1 MTGDATRPAS
11 AGGHGPIVA
20 DDLDLLAGLW
30 EEARFPRLPSDA
42 PSELRDLVDYI
53 DNPRRVYAIHKAS
66 RRHNF
71 QQLVQKYIVQLREG
85 CGSEH
90 CNTSTCFTCRKRIV
104 GRAPIRRYNPTSAR
118 TLAVYLAS
126 QDNPENGLCPHL
138 KPPKSPPAA
147 VNSLVFVPSSKSKL
161 RDAHPAASKP
171 PPAPNRSSPAK
182 PTDHH
187 GAPPAPATSQSG
199 TADGDK
205 SEKATRPAVVR
216 RASELGAFRCPDFTI
231 VEQPSSKDHRSFAA
245 NIFGTVAFKMLE
257 WLTPAALEDMSKKAR
272 RFGSEPDSANSAEP
286 SAETP
291 VEAPPNHDAP
301 YDAKE
306 RPDPTIAPSSTL
318 PDSHSDTGRE
328 AQHGQEM
335 GEHGQPGREAPVS
348 KNTQQQ
354 QQQREPSPPPRS
366 VHPRRNSNA
375 KVRTSGPKPKRQLSI
390 DPYCPDTTAEE
401 PYAALVRSPRAGG
414 SVTEKGQ
421 RVAKPAGSN
430 IARPISQL
438 SSAGFFDGVSL
449 ERMPSPK
456 SVDRTARTSRAHL
469 SKSQAGELRSPKT
482 PSAGSTAPSDKAS
495 TDGSE
500 GAAAPE
506 SESEDERLLP
516 QALSRLD
523 SDVVDFLCDVMQQD
537 GTAEKHLLEPRT
549 VSKPQSR
556 QAKGLRRK
564 PNPRA
569 LPRTAAYRK
578 QEWKLFV
585 EQTLFYV
592 LSDPELALRSFTRKG
607 QLYDSHT
614 LWYCMLRMTR
624 VAPTLVFHSLWLAA
638 ASLFAPPKSLQN
650 LRSPTTKVFPKSET
664 SLSNL
669 DAGRLLSI
677 CLHALVAAAP
687 LVTDLQHLYDV
698 SRLRAHGLSLGD
710 RGPETQRVVDGNPPV
725 DLCLQYEDIFTDDLA
740 LRLARRLFAAI
751 STRRQFDALCQS
763 TIGGDEHHDAEQG
776 VLVPLF
782 SQLDL
787 NSDAV
792 YVLDFP
798 IPDRALHESRVPILL
813 LDWARAVLLHD
824 WDGSPEVPADGPIGG
839 ALALIDALYKKRQEL
854 ALSDDRFLFE
864 YLAERMDTFTM
875 PISWLSHTSTRQR
888 VHLLDFPYIFNESTL
903 VTYFRAINFS
913 RMNRAFEEAASVH
926 DKLLSIAQRAG
937 MNQHHREL
945 LMEHLKPASAKYLVL
960 DIRRGSVLE
969 DAFDQLWRR
978 EERELLR
985 PLKVH
990 LGESTGE
997 EGFDSGGVQQEFF
1010 RLAIAEALHPDR
1022 GAFTVDERT
1031 RMAWFL
1037 PGSAE
1042 PEWRFELIGLLV
1054 SLAVYNGLTLPVTF
1068 PKALYRKLLGQPV
1081 TELHHIADGW
1091 PDLASGLTALLEWDE
1106 KDGSVEDVFA
1116 RTYEFSVSIF
1126 GRHVTREMKP
1136 ADAAGRRDSLGSESS
1151 ESWPQ
1156 FGEPPEEEGEEAH
1169 DPQAAAA
1176 KAKAG
1181 AEEEEKE
1188 APLVT
1193 KENRHAYVADY
1204 IRYLT
1209 DVSVRP
1215 QFEAFARGFHACL
1228 HPKSLA
1234 LFTPSLLQSVVEG
1247 VQEIDVAEL
1256 RRHARY
1262 VGWDASH
1269 PTVRDFWSVVRRYD
1283 DRMKRRLLEFVTASD
1298 RVPVGGVKNLMF
1310 VVQRN
1315 GTEENPRGRLP
1326 TSYTCYGTL
1335 LLPEY
1340 KDKEMLRERL
1350 GMALENA
1357 QGFGFA

>member
-1 MTGDATRPAS
+1 MTGDAMRPAS
-11 AGGHGPIVA
+11 AGGHSPIVA
-20 DDLDLLAGLW
+20 DDVDLLAGLW
-30 EEARFPRLPSDA
+30 EEARFARLPSDA

-85 CGSEH
+85 CGFEH

-118 TLAVYLAS
+118 TLALYLAS

-138 KPPKSPPAA
+138 KPPKSAPAA
-147 VNSLVFVPSSKSKL
+147 VNSLVFVPGPKPKL
-161 RDAHPAASKP
+161 RDAHASASLKT
-171 PPAPNRSSPAK
+171 PPAPSRPNPAK
-182 PTDHH
+182 PTDRN
-187 GAPPAPATSQSG
+187 GAVPSPARSRSG
-199 TADGDK
+199 TMDGDRI
-205 SEKATRPAVVR
+205 EKATRPAVVR
-216 RASELGAFRCPDFTI
+216 RASETGTVVQPPGFTI

-257 WLTPAALEDMSKKAR
+257 WLTPAALDDMSKKAK
-272 RFGSEPDSANSAEP
+272 RFGNEPNSANPAEP
-286 SAETP
+286 CA
-291 VEAPPNHDAP
+291 DAP
-301 YDAKE
+301 GETLAQHGP
-306 RPDPTIAPSSTL
+306 PDDSNDKPHPTMSPPSTL
-318 PDSHSDTGRE
+318 PDPIPDTGRD
-328 AQHGQEM
+328 AQHGQDT
-335 GEHGQPGREAPVS
+335 GEHREPGREALVS
-348 KNTQQQ
+348 NNSHQQ

-390 DPYCPDTTAEE
+390 DPYSPDTAAEE

-414 SVTEKGQ
+414 SVTDKGP
-421 RVAKPAGSN
+421 RVAKPASSN
-430 IARPISQL
+430 ITRPISQL

-456 SVDRTARTSRAHL
+456 SMDRSARTSRTQP
-469 SKSQAGELRSPKT
+469 SKSQAGESQSPKM
-482 PSAGSTAPSDKAS
+482 PSAGSVAPSDKVS
-495 TDGSE
+495 TDGSV
-500 GAAAPE
+500 GGVGQD
-506 SESEDERLLP
+506 SESEDEGLLP
-516 QALSRLD
+516 QALSRLNA
-523 SDVVDFLCDVMQQD
+523 DVVDFVCDVMQQD
-537 GTAEKHLLEPRT
+537 GTAEKHMLEPRT

-556 QAKGLRRK
+556 QAKCLRRK
-564 PNPRA
+564 YSPAAASRA
-569 LPRTAAYRK
+569 TVHLR
-578 QEWKLFV
+578 QEWKLFI

-592 LSDPELALRSFTRKG
+592 LSDPQLALRSFTRKG

-614 LWYCMLRMTR
+614 LC
-624 VAPTLVFHSLWLAA
+624 LWLAA
-638 ASLFAPPKSLQN
+638 ASLFAPPKTLQS
-650 LRSPTTKVFPKSET
+650 LRSATAKVFPRSET

-669 DAGRLLSI
+669 EAGRLLSI

-687 LVTDLQHLYDV
+687 LVTDSQHLYDI
-698 SRLRAHGLSLGD
+698 SRLRAHGLSLGG
-710 RGPETQRVVDGNPPV
+710 RGPETQRAVDNEPPV
-725 DLCLQYEDIFTDDLA
+725 DLCLQYEDVFTDDMA

-751 STRRQFDALCQS
+751 STRSQFDALCES
-763 TIGGDEHHDAEQG
+763 NIGPDEHHGVEQG
-776 VLVPLF
+776 VLAPLF

-792 YVLDFP
+792 YVLEFP
-798 IPDRALHESRVPILL
+798 FPDRALHETRVPILL

-824 WDGSPEVPADGPIGG
+824 WDGSPEVPGDGPIGG
-839 ALALIDALYKKRQEL
+839 ALALIDALYKKREEL
-854 ALSDDRFLFE
+854 ALSDDRFLFQ
-864 YLAERMDTFTM
+864 YLAERLDTFTI

-937 MNQHHREL
+937 MNQYHREV
-945 LMEHLKPASAKYLVL
+945 LMERLKPAGAKYLVL

-1010 RLAIAEALHPDR
+1010 RLAIAEALDPDR

-1037 PGSAE
+1037 PGSVE

-1106 KDGSVEDVFA
+1106 KDGRVEDVFA
-1116 RTYEFSVSIF
+1116 RTYEFSVSVF
-1126 GRHVTREMKP
+1126 GQHVTREMKP
-1136 ADAAGRRDSLGSESS
+1136 LASQSGRRGSLSSQQS

-1156 FGEPPEEEGEEAH
+1156 FSRSPSPTPEEAEEA
-1169 DPQAAAA
+1169 
-1176 KAKAG
+1176 
-1181 AEEEEKE
+1181 EEADEP
-1188 APLVT
+1188 PLVT
-1193 KENRHAYVADY
+1193 KENRRAYVADY

-1228 HPKSLA
+1228 HPKSLS

-1247 VQEIDVAEL
+1247 VQEIDISEL

-1269 PTVRDFWSVVRRYD
+1269 RTVRDFWSVVKKYD
-1283 DRMKRRLLEFVTASD
+1283 ERMKRKLLEFVTASD

-1315 GTEENPRGRLP
+1315 GTEDDPQGRLP